1 MANKTIYP
9 FGVGGQTP
17 SGIDIVDDLTTGG
30 RDKALSAEMG
40 KNLAEY
46 VFMGSGTFAEAYDAA
61 RNSVVNFP
69 WMLNDTD
76 DDGNVIKK
84 MIWHT
89 GNKKFMDS
97 VGAEINGKKN
107 GITVV
112 VNAAC
117 DMKVNGKTF
126 ELSEGENNISFAEI
140 GAANNQASEPTFY
153 ESDTD
158 TQNKS
163 YLTKIDFGGFKTS
176 GGWDLFSS
184 YPNVTEIDRMFINMY
199 SWSNGMLYSMS
210 KLEHIKLSGTFSAYS
225 FNKLLRNCPRLVKAD
240 LSGFTI
246 TMISQYDKSPS
257 IFEWFFNCTSLK
269 EVDIRN
275 ADIHNCTS
283 MMSCFAGCSSLKKLV
298 IGNFSNAAMSNQT
311 YAFNLV
317 TGCTL
322 ICTTTTPPVFKN
334 CAFSDGV
341 PQDEYSST
349 NDWVAGHFSAI
360 YVPSESVEAY
370 KTNTYIEGGTVGNT
384 GWSKYA
390 DIIYDIA
397 EYNG

>member
-1 MANKTIYP
+1 MANTIIYP
-9 FGVGGQTP
+9 YGVGGQTP
-17 SGIDIVDDLTTGG
+17 SGIGLN
-30 RDKALSAEMG
+30 A
-40 KNLAEY
+40 
-46 VFMGSGTFAEAYDAA
+46 GTFADAYDLAKE
-61 RNSVVNFP
+61 NNYIFP
-69 WMLNDTD
+69 WMLIDED
-76 DDGNVIKK
+76 EEGNPIKK

-89 GNKKFMDS
+89 GNGEFIDAI
-97 VGAEINGKKN
+97 GAEINGKKN

-112 VNAAC
+112 VNSAC

-126 ELSEGENNISFAEI
+126 ELSEGENNISLEEI
-140 GAANNQASEPTFY
+140 DATNNQASEPKFY
-153 ESDTD
+153 DSGTD

-225 FNKLLRNCPRLVKAD
+225 FNKLLKNCPRLVKAD

-246 TMISQYDKSPS
+246 TMISQNDRSPS
-257 IFEWFFNCTSLK
+257 ILEWFYKCTSLK

-283 MMSCFAGCSSLKKLV
+283 MMSCFSLCSSLKKLV
-298 IGNFSNAAMSNQT
+298 IGNFSNAAMSSIDG
-311 YAFNLV
+311 AFAGV

-397 EYNG
+397 EYDE